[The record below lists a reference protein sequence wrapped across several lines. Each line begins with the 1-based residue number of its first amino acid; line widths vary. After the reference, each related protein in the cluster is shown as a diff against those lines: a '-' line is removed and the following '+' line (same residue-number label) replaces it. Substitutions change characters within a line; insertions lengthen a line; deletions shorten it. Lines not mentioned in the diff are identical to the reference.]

1 MTSGALSAVFVI
13 TGPSGVGKGTLI
25 RSLCERIPELE
36 LSTSATTRSPRP
48 GERDGVDYHFLP
60 QEEFARRVAVGEFL
74 EHATYSGNMYG
85 TLRSEVE
92 GRTERG
98 APVLLEIE
106 LQGARQ
112 VRESM
117 PEAVQIFIAPP
128 TAEDLR
134 QRLQGRGTDAADVI
148 EARLRVAVEEL
159 AARGEFPH
167 TIVNDEVGRATEEL
181 AELVRRESA

>member
-1 MTSGALSAVFVI
+1 VV

-25 RSLCERIPELE
+25 KRLRERLPFE
-36 LSTSATTRSPRP
+36 LSISATTRRPRP
-48 GERDGVDYHFLP
+48 GEADGVDYHFLP
-60 QEEFARRVAVGEFL
+60 QAEFRRRVEAGEFL

-92 GRTERG
+92 ERVLRG

-128 TAEDLR
+128 SAADLR
-134 QRLQGRGTDAADVI
+134 RRLEGRGTDDEDVI
-148 EARLRVAVEEL
+148 ESRLRVAVEEL
-159 AARGEFPH
+159 AARGEFRH
-167 TIVNDEVGRATEEL
+167 TIVNDDVERATSEL
-181 AELVRRESA
+181 EAIVRDCAA